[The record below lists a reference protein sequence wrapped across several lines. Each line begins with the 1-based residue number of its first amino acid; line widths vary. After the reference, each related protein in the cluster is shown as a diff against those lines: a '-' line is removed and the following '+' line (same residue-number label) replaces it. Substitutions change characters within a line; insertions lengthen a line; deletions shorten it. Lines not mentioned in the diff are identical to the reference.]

1 MDEEEMKKLKEMQD
15 KLKNMSIDEVKD
27 RFSDHLA
34 GKALHAMH
42 VRRAIKETYDFSKE
56 LNKDCGGTSAI
67 EACVESM
74 VINAASELGSG
85 LTDKEMMQLK
95 GIAMRVVA
103 EVIGEE

>member
-1 MDEEEMKKLKEMQD
+1 MDEEMKKMQD
-15 KLKNMSIDEVKD
+15 KLKNMSINEIKD

-34 GKALHAMH
+34 GKALHAMN

-56 LNKDCGGTSAI
+56 LSEDCGGSSAI
-67 EACVESM
+67 DACVESM

-95 GIAMRVVA
+95 GIAMRVVS
-103 EVIGEE
+103 EIIGEE